1 LKKLLVTLGPD
12 IIEVSDRFT
21 LSSIGIWAEKRQIPA
36 VVFSHETLSGL
47 VKTYLPFSIQ
57 KLVNWHNR
65 RLASRFKYVV
75 TTTEFAAKEFKQ
87 IDARNIVRIPLGV
100 DLQHFHPNKRDY
112 DLRESMLKGADVLLL
127 HCGRMSP
134 EKKPEL
140 SIHTLR
146 ELRSRGINAHLI
158 YVGNGPMYSKLRK
171 ISADLPVT
179 FLGYIANRE
188 KLAEILASA
197 DISIA
202 PGPIETFC
210 LAALESIASGTP
222 VVASNTSAVGEF
234 LLLNSREQV
243 GTVANGNPVDFA
255 NAVQQMLQIRNADT
269 SLSMRAHQQAEN
281 YPWSSTVAMLLNL
294 HGEKEEIRKS
304 KHRLRAA

>member
-1 LKKLLVTLGPD
+1 
-12 IIEVSDRFT
+12 
-21 LSSIGIWAEKRQIPA
+21 
-36 VVFSHETLSGL
+36 
-47 VKTYLPFSIQ
+47 
-57 KLVNWHNR
+57 
-65 RLASRFKYVV
+65 
-75 TTTEFAAKEFKQ
+75 
-87 IDARNIVRIPLGV
+87 
-100 DLQHFHPNKRDY
+100 
-112 DLRESMLKGADVLLL
+112 
-127 HCGRMSP
+127 MSP

-140 SIHTLR
+140 SIQTLR

-188 KLAEILASA
+188 NLAEILASA
-197 DISIA
+197 DVSIA

-243 GTVANGNPVDFA
+243 GAVANGNPVDFA

>member
-1 LKKLLVTLGPD
+1 M
-12 IIEVSDRFT
+12 
-21 LSSIGIWAEKRQIPA
+21 
-36 VVFSHETLSGL
+36 
-47 VKTYLPFSIQ
+47 Q
-57 KLVNWHNR
+57 KFVNWHNK
-65 RLASRFKYVV
+65 RLASRFKHVV
-75 TTTEFAAKEFKQ
+75 TTTEFAAREFHE
-87 IDARNIVRIPLGV
+87 INVRNIVRIPLGV
-100 DLQHFHPNKRDY
+100 DLEHFHPNRRDSE
-112 DLRESMLKGADVLLL
+112 LRHSLLKGADVLLL

-140 SIHTLR
+140 SIQTLR
-146 ELRSRGINAHLI
+146 ELRSRGINARLI

-171 ISADLPVT
+171 ISDGLPVT
-179 FLGYIANRE
+179 VLGYIANRE

-197 DISIA
+197 DVSIA

-234 LLLNSREQV
+234 LLLNSKEQV
-243 GTVANGNPVDFA
+243 GAVANGNPSDFA
-255 NAVQQMLQIRNADT
+255 NAVQQMLQIRNVDT
-269 SLSMRAHQQAEN
+269 TLSMRAHQQAEN

-294 HGEKEEIRKS
+294 YREKDEFKKS